1 MSRAFICDHCERLYV
16 SWRGFVD
23 LLDMDNIQCRK
34 DDKLIVVPIEHCNGC
49 EEATWEHQGSSA
61 SEWDYYMN
69 KEIYVNGE
77 TRTEY
82 EYYDSGEQESYLP

>member
-34 DDKLIVVPIEHCNGC
+34 GEKLTVVPIEVCTTC
-49 EEATWEHQGSSA
+49 EDVVWEQETISA
-61 SEWDYYMN
+61 DDWEVSVQEDIDVYQ
-69 KEIYVNGE
+69 I
-77 TRTEY
+77 RTEY
-82 EYYDSGEQESYLP
+82 EYYDS